1 MLRYITLRLLGA
13 IPTMLLIITA
23 AFFLMRVAPGGP
35 FASERALPP
44 EIEARILAHYKLDL
58 PLWQQYLDYLR
69 HILVGDFGPSFRVRD
84 FTVFELLKTGFPV
97 SLKLG
102 VLALIVAAVFG
113 IAAGIAAALRQNTR
127 LDYLV
132 MSSAMT
138 GIAIP
143 NFVMAPLLT
152 LVLGVYLSWLPVGGW
167 NDGALRNMILPIT
180 ALALPKIAY
189 IARADCAEAIAADG
203 AFYYLVGSHALSRGG
218 ELQPSR
224 FFVYRVP
231 VDPATGAPSG
241 AAVRSAGLR
250 NLIEGVAPLR
260 AHAGQPIAAAGSDGH
275 GVNIEGLAVR
285 DGQLY
290 VGFRG
295 PVLDGTAYLLRVAAA
310 PLFAG
315 QPADPRLLPIALG
328 PGRGVRDLAAVAS
341 GLLVLAGPEADQGA
355 TFALF
360 FWDGSGARPRLLGE
374 LSKGQEAKAKPEGL
388 LVLDEDAAS
397 YRVLVFH
404 DGARDGAP
412 AAYRLPK
419 AE

>member
-189 IARADCAEAIAADG
+189 IARLTRGSMVETLRADYVRTARAKGLRAR
-203 AFYYLVGSHALSRGG
+203 LVVMRHALKGALLPVVSYLGPAAAAIITGSVVIESIFDLPGIGRYFIQGALNRDYTLVMG
-218 ELQPSR
+218 AVI
-224 FFVYRVP
+224 VY
-231 VDPATGAPSG
+231 
-241 AAVRSAGLR
+241 AGLIISL
-250 NLIEGVAPLR
+250 N
-260 AHAGQPIAAAGSDGH
+260 
-275 GVNIEGLAVR
+275 
-285 DGQLY
+285 
-290 VGFRG
+290 
-295 PVLDGTAYLLRVAAA
+295 
-310 PLFAG
+310 
-315 QPADPRLLPIALG
+315 
-328 PGRGVRDLAAVAS
+328 
-341 GLLVLAGPEADQGA
+341 LLVDIAYG
-355 TFALF
+355 F
-360 FWDGSGARPRLLGE
+360 
-374 LSKGQEAKAKPEGL
+374 
-388 LVLDEDAAS
+388 LD
-397 YRVLVFH
+397 
-404 DGARDGAP
+404 
-412 AAYRLPK
+412 PK
-419 AE
+419 VRYDR